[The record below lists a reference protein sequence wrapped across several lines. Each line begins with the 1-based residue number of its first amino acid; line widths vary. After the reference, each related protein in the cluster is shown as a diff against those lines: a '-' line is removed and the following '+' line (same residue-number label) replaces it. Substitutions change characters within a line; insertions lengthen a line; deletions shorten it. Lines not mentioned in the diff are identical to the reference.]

1 MAEAPLER
9 IFVNGTVVSATK
21 MTTWATMETKAMR
34 RMSWGMPAVMGLS
47 QPCALF
53 DPFLMRTQRVGHH
66 AQFCNARLLD
76 AVHDLHHRPI
86 GNGLIGSEKN
96 RDPGVLVMQRLQLR
110 LEQAQ
115 RDRILVDIDA
125 AIPLDRE
132 HHALLRFDGIGR
144 RPWQRGVHAMVYHSV
159 R

>member
-1 MAEAPLER
+1 MAEPPLER

-21 MTTWATMETKAMR
+21 VTTWATRETKAMR
-34 RMSWGMPAVMGLS
+34 RMSWGMPAVMGIS
-47 QPCALF
+47 QPRALF

-86 GNGLIGSEKN
+86 GNCLIGSEKH
-96 RDPGVLVMQRLQLR
+96 RDPGILVMQRLQPR

-115 RDRILVDIDA
+115 RDRILVDKRSEERRVGKEGGA
-125 AIPLDRE
+125 
-132 HHALLRFDGIGR
+132 GR
-144 RPWQRGVHAMVYHSV
+144 WQE
-159 R
+159 